1 MRSCRALAALAF
13 ALAAV
18 ASVHPRAAAV
28 GGTPLAVRITSPLGR
43 TGIPGTVRI
52 VAQIHAEPEAV
63 LKPVQ
68 FFVDEKLLATDTDG
82 PPYAVEW
89 VDENPFEPKRIE
101 VEVADD
107 HGNSARDAISLKP
120 LEVYETSQVTSV
132 LLEATVQDK
141 GGRFIGNLQPGDFQV
156 REDGVPQT
164 LELARREELPAT
176 FALLIDSSQ
185 SMSRRIDFVKEA
197 ASRLTGYLAARDT
210 MLVVPF
216 SKHVEPITGPTQD
229 RATVEEAIGGI
240 TANGG
245 TAILDS
251 LIEVAPHFK
260 DVEGRRVIVLVTDG
274 YDEHSESRFDDALAA
289 VKSAGATVYVVGIGG
304 VAGISLKGERFL
316 RRLAAETGGRMFMP
330 SRDEDLALAHDALAS
345 DVHQRYLLTYT
356 PSNQTIDGA
365 WRAVTL
371 TTSKPEYVVR
381 TRKGYFAPKPAPV
394 RPSIEFTI
402 TDNED
407 RFVDIGADD
416 LTVVENG
423 VEQKVDTFQEAVSP
437 VSVVLALDASGSMKK
452 AASVAQDAARRFV
465 QALRP
470 EDQLATVQFADKS
483 EVVHELS
490 KDRQLS
496 LSAIDTYQA
505 KGGTALYDALC
516 DSLIRLK
523 QVEGRRVVVVVTD
536 GRDEDNPGTGPGS
549 VQSFDDV
556 LRYVKENDAVVYGI
570 GIGEKV
576 DRARLEMLAAASGGQ
591 AYFPED
597 ASQLDEPYRRVVEH
611 LRRRW
616 VLVYTSTNSKH
627 DGSWRSVEIRTDSP
641 NAVVRSRGG
650 YFAPDK

>member
-1 MRSCRALAALAF
+1 MRFSTALVAF
-13 ALAAV
+13 ALALSGV
-18 ASVHPRAAAV
+18 ASVQPRAASV
-28 GGTPLAVRITSPLGR
+28 DGTGLAVRITSPLGR

-52 VAQIHAEPEAV
+52 VAQIQAEPEAV

-68 FFVDEKLLATDTDG
+68 FFVDDKLLATDTDG

-101 VEVADD
+101 VDVADD
-107 HGNSARDAISLKP
+107 RGNSARDAVSLKP

-141 GGRFIGNLQPGDFQV
+141 TGRFIGSLQPGDFQV
-156 REDGVPQT
+156 REDGVAQT
-164 LELARREELPAT
+164 LELARREDMPAT

-197 ASRLTGYLAARDT
+197 ASRLSGYLAARDS

-216 SKHVEPITGPTQD
+216 SKHVEPITGPTND

-240 TANGG
+240 TAKGG

-251 LIEVAPHFK
+251 LIEVAPHLK

-316 RRLAAETGGRMFMP
+316 RKLAAETGGKVFLP
-330 SRDEDLALAHDALAS
+330 SRDQDLALAHDALAN

-371 TTSKPEYVVR
+371 TTSDPAYVVR
-381 TRKGYFAPKPAPV
+381 TRKGYYAPKPAPV

-407 RFVDIGADD
+407 RFVEIGADD
-416 LTVVENG
+416 LTVIEDG

-452 AASVAQDAARRFV
+452 AAAEAQDAARRFV

-496 LSAIDTYQA
+496 LSAIDKYQA

-516 DSLIRLK
+516 DSMIRLK

-549 VQSFDDV
+549 AQSFEDV
-556 LRYVKENDAVVYGI
+556 LRYVKETDAVVYAI
-570 GIGEKV
+570 GMGEKV
-576 DRARLEMLAAASGGQ
+576 DRDRLEKLATASGGQ

-616 VLVYTSTNSKH
+616 LVAYTSSNSNH
-627 DGSWRSVEIRTDSP
+627 DGLWRSVDIHTDSP

-650 YFAPDK
+650 YFAPGK

>member
-1 MRSCRALAALAF
+1 MRFSRALAA
-13 ALAAV
+13 ALALGAV
-18 ASVHPRAAAV
+18 ASVHARPAAV
-28 GGTPLAVRITSPLGR
+28 AATALAVRITSPLGR

-52 VAQIHAEPEAV
+52 VAQVQAEPQAV

-101 VEVADD
+101 VEVSDD

-120 LEVYETSQVTSV
+120 LEVSETSQVTSV

-141 GGRFIGNLQPGDFQV
+141 AGRFIGSLQPGDFQV
-156 REDGVPQT
+156 REDGVPQA
-164 LELARREELPAT
+164 LELASRENLPAT
-176 FALLIDSSQ
+176 FAMLIDSSQ
-185 SMSRRIDFVKEA
+185 SMSRRMDFVKEA
-197 ASRLTGYLAARDT
+197 ASRLTGYLAPRDT

-216 SKHVEPITGPTQD
+216 SKHVQPITGPTND
-229 RATVEEAIGGI
+229 RATVEEAIAAI
-240 TANGG
+240 SARGG

-251 LIEVAPHFK
+251 LIEVAPRFK
-260 DVEGRRVIVLVTDG
+260 DVQGRRIIVLVTDG
-274 YDEHSESRFDDALAA
+274 YDEHSESGFDDALAA

-316 RRLAAETGGRMFMP
+316 RRLATETGGKVFLP
-330 SRDEDLALAHDALAS
+330 SRDEDLALAQDALAS
-345 DVHQRYLLTYT
+345 DVHERYLLTYT
-356 PSNQTIDGA
+356 PSNQTIDGG
-365 WRAVTL
+365 WRAVSL
-371 TTSKPEYVVR
+371 TTSEPSYVVR
-381 TRKGYFAPKPAPV
+381 TRKGYFAPKPAPI

-407 RFVDIGADD
+407 RFVEIGADD
-416 LTVVENG
+416 LTVLENG
-423 VEQKVDTFQEAVSP
+423 VEQKVDTFQESVSP
-437 VSVVLALDASGSMKK
+437 VSIVLALDASGSMKK
-452 AASVAQDAARRFV
+452 AAPVAQEAARRFV

-470 EDQLATVQFADKS
+470 EDQLATVLFADQS
-483 EVVHELS
+483 EVAHELS
-490 KDRQLS
+490 KNRQLS
-496 LSAIDTYQA
+496 LMAIDTYQA

-523 QVEGRRVVVVVTD
+523 TVEGRRVVVVVTD

-549 VQSFDDV
+549 ARSFDDV
-556 LRYVKENDAVVYGI
+556 LRYAKEIDAVVYGI

-597 ASQLDEPYRRVVEH
+597 ASQLDEPYRQVVEH

-616 VLVYTSTNSKH
+616 VLVYTSTNAKH

-650 YFAPDK
+650 YFAPEK